1 MPCEELVGR
10 DVDERAMFYDAGWG
24 VKTRI
29 LLLRKVYDLG
39 WWTACGVMIC
49 HNS

>member
-24 VKTRI
+24 GKNAYFT
-29 LLLRKVYDLG
+29 LTESL
-39 WWTACGVMIC
+39 
-49 HNS
+49 